1 MATHFSMKRLIKV
14 FMVLLLVFYFQTG
27 SAFAQIGSGVSVGFN
42 LISAV
47 ARGSRARKQEKLIE
61 QSSKQ
66 EKIAGSNVTV
76 LRVKESEINSKA
88 KKNIIALQKRLDQY
102 GIQYKNNQPLEI
114 SKNDSDLITIQ
125 NIDENWPSENYSS
138 ELRAYKRYAFQLK
151 QKMAAVPVNSLSNST
166 SDVKEKTDTASV
178 KQ

>member
-1 MATHFSMKRLIKV
+1 MKLLIKI
-14 FMVLLLVFYFQTG
+14 FTVLVLVFYFQIG
-27 SAFAQIGSGVSVGFN
+27 SAFAQIGSGISVGFN

-47 ARGSRARKQEKLIE
+47 ARGSRARKQEKIIE

-66 EKIAGSNVTV
+66 EKIAGSNVTM

-102 GIQYKNNQPLEI
+102 GMQYKNNQPLEI
-114 SKNDSDLITIQ
+114 PKNDSDLIAIQ

-138 ELRAYKRYAFQLK
+138 ELRAYKRFAFQLK
-151 QKMAAVPVNSLSNST
+151 QKMAAVPVNSINNPT
-166 SDVKEKTDTASV
+166 TDANEKTDSAKA

>member
-1 MATHFSMKRLIKV
+1 MKLLIKI
-14 FMVLLLVFYFQTG
+14 FTVLVLVFYFQIG
-27 SAFAQIGSGVSVGFN
+27 SAFAQIGSGISVGFN

-47 ARGSRARKQEKLIE
+47 ARGSRARKQEKIIE

-66 EKIAGSNVTV
+66 EKIAGSNVTM

-102 GIQYKNNQPLEI
+102 GMQYKNNQPLEI
-114 SKNDSDLITIQ
+114 PKNDSDLIAIQ

-151 QKMAAVPVNSLSNST
+151 QKMAAVPVNSINNST
-166 SDVKEKTDTASV
+166 TDANEKTDSAKA